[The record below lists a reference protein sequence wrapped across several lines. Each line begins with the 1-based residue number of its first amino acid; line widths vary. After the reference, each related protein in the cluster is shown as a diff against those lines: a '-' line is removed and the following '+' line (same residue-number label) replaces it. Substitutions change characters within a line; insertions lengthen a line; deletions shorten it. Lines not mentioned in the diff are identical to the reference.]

1 MPVKA
6 LTADEL
12 LRLWE
17 RGDRLAPAHRLVVL
31 LSCARP
37 SVSAAELHAMT
48 VGESEIA
55 LLQLR
60 TRTFGGPLVGVES
73 CPGCRTPVEVS
84 IDPEPLIALGD
95 LTHGAQAR
103 GQEDAQENVQD
114 DVQEGGALGPQARG
128 DLACGFRSVTVGA
141 DGWHL
146 AFRVPTVGDLAAL
159 AAEVDPVRARARL
172 FDRCALEVR
181 DPAGEPACAEAIP
194 PTLQQ
199 RLGSA
204 LDEADP
210 AAALT
215 LPLDCA
221 TCHQAW
227 QARLDIASFLWRE
240 ISVTARRLLRE
251 VHELAARYGWSE
263 RDILGLSTVRRH
275 AYLEGRWA

>member
-1 MPVKA
+1 
-6 LTADEL
+6 
-12 LRLWE
+12 
-17 RGDRLAPAHRLVVL
+17 
-31 LSCARP
+31 
-37 SVSAAELHAMT
+37 
-48 VGESEIA
+48 
-55 LLQLR
+55 
-60 TRTFGGPLVGVES
+60 
-73 CPGCRTPVEVS
+73 
-84 IDPEPLIALGD
+84 
-95 LTHGAQAR
+95 
-103 GQEDAQENVQD
+103 
-114 DVQEGGALGPQARG
+114 
-128 DLACGFRSVTVGA
+128 VTVGA

-159 AAEVDPVRARARL
+159 AMEVDPVRARARL

-194 PTLQQ
+194 PALQY

-221 TCHQAW
+221 ACHQAW

-251 VHELAARYGWSE
+251 VHELAVRYGWSE
-263 RDILGLSTVRRH
+263 REILGLSTVRRH